1 LFSGDVLFHLF
12 SGGLMLGAFYMATDL
27 VTSPT
32 TTKGMILFGIGC
44 GFLTFLLRVYGSL
57 PEGVSL
63 AIILM
68 NIFVPMIERY
78 MTPRVFGTQK
88 KGGQA

>member
-1 LFSGDVLFHLF
+1 
-12 SGGLMLGAFYMATDL
+12 
-27 VTSPT
+27 
-32 TTKGMILFGIGC
+32 MIVFGIGC

-78 MTPRVFGTQK
+78 MTPRVFGTQTK
-88 KGGQA
+88 RGEA